1 MSNVVFLGK
10 VNLNW
15 CDNCNVPILGKKCD
29 ICRSES
35 RKVNVTPP
43 GDFKFPLKGDMEILD
58 ESFKDILKINF
69 SEVFSEKVIV
79 LNRIPGP
86 DRSEEI
92 IVGGYVIATVMHDFN
107 KLKVALRPHF
117 YVVAKEHLKDIFIQA
132 DPVAIESIKKGTNLM
147 APGIIKIGDD
157 VKKDRDAFIV
167 NDNKIPIAL
176 GISRI
181 SKNEKIERG
190 MAVKVKFLMEDIKIP
205 DKKGDMKKII
215 EANRN
220 YMKFREEKSIEMIKK
235 LDGKNTFVSFSGGKD
250 SLVALHL
257 AIRSGIKFKTVFLNT
272 GLEFKETIEYVK
284 KTAEK
289 FQLDLDIID
298 AGNAF
303 FLNLDH
309 FGPPG
314 RDYRW
319 CCKVCKLGPTT
330 RYIKEHSSG
339 PIYMLIGQRAYESKT
354 RSSKGEIW
362 ENRWV
367 PNQIGIS
374 PIQNW
379 NSLMV
384 WIYIFEHGLEY
395 NPWYDMGLWRTGCFM
410 CPSQD
415 LSDLNIVKNNYR
427 EYEKWEEFLKSYAKK
442 NNIPDE
448 WLSYGLWRWNS
459 LPEFLKSRFGFDGFK
474 RTSLEIEKIEY
485 GKSFEIK
492 ANNVIDL
499 VRLKNMM
506 NILPKNFYEINNKI
520 IIDKRF
526 IDIGIQIIYESEEC
540 VGCGICTGRCD
551 KDALYLE
558 NGKVWINEERCM
570 HCTKCIGPCPA
581 YAFR

>member
-1 MSNVVFLGK
+1 MFLGK
-10 VNLNW
+10 INLNW

-29 ICRSES
+29 ICNSES

-107 KLKVALRPHF
+107 NLRVALRPHF

-132 DPVAIESIKKGTNLM
+132 DPVAIESIKKGNNLM
-147 APGIIKIGDD
+147 APGIIKIGDY
-157 VKKDRDAFIV
+157 VKKDRDVFIV

-181 SKNEKIERG
+181 SKNEKIEKG
-190 MAVKVKFLMEDIKIP
+190 MAVKVKFLMDDIKIP
-205 DKKGDMKKII
+205 DKKGDIKKII

-220 YMKFREEKSIEMIKK
+220 YMKYREEKSVEMIKK
-235 LDGKNTFVSFSGGKD
+235 LDGKNTLVSFSGGKD

-298 AGNAF
+298 AGKAF

-330 RYIKEHSSG
+330 RYIKEHSNG
-339 PIYMLIGQRAYESKT
+339 PIYMIIGQRAYESKT
-354 RSSKGEIW
+354 RSNSGEIW

-395 NPWYDMGLWRTGCFM
+395 NPWYDNGLWRTGCFM

-415 LSDLNIVKNNYR
+415 LGDLNIVKNNYK
-427 EYEKWEEFLKSYAKK
+427 EYQKWEEFLKSYAKK

-448 WLSYGLWRWNS
+448 WVSYGLWRWNL
-459 LPEFLKSRFGFDGFK
+459 LPKFLKSRFGFDGFK
-474 RTSLEIEKIEY
+474 RTSLEIEKIDY
-485 GKSFEIK
+485 GTRFEIK

-506 NILPKNFYEINNKI
+506 NILPKNSYEINNKI

-551 KDALYLE
+551 KDALYLK
-558 NGKVWINEERCM
+558 NGKVWINEERCI

>member
-558 NGKVWINEERCM
+558 NGKVWINEERCI